1 MEKERIM
8 HNELVQA
15 EKFTAMGRMLASITH
30 ELNNPLQTIK
40 NCLYLIQG
48 DIPSKSQAIEF
59 LNMASSETE
68 RISNLVAQLR
78 EIYRPHQEEKVE
90 LLLLTPIIEEVHS
103 LLKAQLQHE
112 HVTWIQKSPVG
123 DDVSELRIRA
133 SADQIKQVFINI
145 CMNAIEAMQPSGG
158 ELRVD
163 LVLVE
168 DNPHEIGVKFQD
180 LGQGIALD
188 DQVKLFE
195 PFYTTKSNGVG
206 LGLAIC
212 YDIVK
217 RHNGRIEITSKIGD
231 GATFIVW
238 LPLSTE
244 TEH

>member
-1 MEKERIM
+1 
-8 HNELVQA
+8 
-15 EKFTAMGRMLASITH
+15 
-30 ELNNPLQTIK
+30 
-40 NCLYLIQG
+40 
-48 DIPSKSQAIEF
+48 
-59 LNMASSETE
+59 MASSETE

-180 LGQGIALD
+180 SGQGIALD